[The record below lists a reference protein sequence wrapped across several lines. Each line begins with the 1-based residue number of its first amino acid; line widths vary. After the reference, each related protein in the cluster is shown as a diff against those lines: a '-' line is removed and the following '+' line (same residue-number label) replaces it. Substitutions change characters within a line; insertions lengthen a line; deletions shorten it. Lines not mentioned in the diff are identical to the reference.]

1 MCNVV
6 CVFIHVFLEPTFL
19 IIQLLNGLQLA
30 SLLFLLSVG
39 LSVVYGL
46 MNFINLAH
54 GTLYMLGAYIGLTV
68 ARTTGSFWL
77 AFVIAPLAVAML
89 GALFHVLL
97 LRHMQNSSP
106 LKQVLVTF
114 GLVFVGL
121 DVVRYIW
128 GNFSHSI
135 DAPAI
140 FSGPVMLLG
149 EIYPSYRLFVI
160 GLGLFVLVT
169 LYFGLERTR
178 LGAIVRAGVDNREV
192 AMSLGLN
199 INLALFIVFCVGC
212 GLAGLAGVV
221 AAPVL
226 SVYPGMDMSILVM
239 TLIVVVVGGPGS
251 LKGAALGALLIGMF
265 ETFGQVFIPS
275 LASVI
280 IYAFMAFVLLVR
292 PSGLLPVRPK

>member
-1 MCNVV
+1 M
-6 CVFIHVFLEPTFL
+6 FLEPTFL

-97 LRHMQNSSP
+97 LRHMQNTSP

-280 IYAFMAFVLLVR
+280 IYAFMALVLLVR
-292 PSGLLPVRPK
+292 PSGLLPVRSK

>member
-1 MCNVV
+1 M
-6 CVFIHVFLEPTFL
+6 FLEPTFL

-68 ARTTGSFWL
+68 ARMTDSFWM

-140 FSGPVMLLG
+140 FSGPVTLLG

-212 GLAGLAGVV
+212 GLAGLEN
-221 AAPVL
+221 
-226 SVYPGMDMSILVM
+226 
-239 TLIVVVVGGPGS
+239 
-251 LKGAALGALLIGMF
+251 K
-265 ETFGQVFIPS
+265 
-275 LASVI
+275 
-280 IYAFMAFVLLVR
+280 
-292 PSGLLPVRPK
+292 